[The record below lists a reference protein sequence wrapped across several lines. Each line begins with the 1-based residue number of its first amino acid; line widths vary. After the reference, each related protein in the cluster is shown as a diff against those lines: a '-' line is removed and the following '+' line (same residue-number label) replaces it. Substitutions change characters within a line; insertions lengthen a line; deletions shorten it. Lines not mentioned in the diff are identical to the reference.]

1 MERYLNAQQ
10 AAEELDISLQTL
22 YAYVS
27 RGLIRSEAM
36 GGSKRNR
43 RYNAEDVNRL
53 KERREGRRNPDKL
66 AESALHF
73 GTPLLDSAITL
84 IEDGRLYYRG
94 LDATELALHESI
106 ERVAALIWTSDLHT
120 ELYPSRLSLPPRWLQ
135 ISPGLQHLNVFER
148 FQVVL
153 PLVGADDFT
162 GFDLRP
168 ASVIQTGVNIL
179 RLLAMIAAD
188 REMQSNESIAAALC
202 QSWQVESPLGE
213 KLLDAALILCA
224 DHELNI
230 SAFAARCVASAGST
244 PYAAVS
250 AGLAA
255 LQGTK
260 HGGNTSRVAALLREV
275 GSPDKAARV
284 ISDRLKR
291 GEAIPGFGHR
301 LYPGDDPRAQMLLT
315 LLAEVDGLQLPQAII
330 QSVDE
335 FMGEKPNIDFA
346 LVALEDTLNLPDGS
360 ALTLFAL
367 GRTVGWMGH
376 ALEQYETDR
385 LIRPR
390 ARYTGVA
397 PVDV

>member
-1 MERYLNAQQ
+1 MNAQQ
-10 AAEELDISLQTL
+10 AAEELGISLQTL

-27 RGLIRSEAM
+27 RGLIRSEAV

-43 RYNAEDVNRL
+43 RYSAEDINRL

-94 LDATELALHESI
+94 VDATRLAVTESI
-106 ERVAALIWTSDLHT
+106 ERVAALIWTGDIHT
-120 ELYPSRLSLPPRWLQ
+120 ELYPSRLSVPARWTQVSAGVQPLTA
-135 ISPGLQHLNVFER
+135 FER
-148 FQVVL
+148 FQVAL

-168 ASVIQTGVNIL
+168 PSVIQTGVNIL
-179 RLLAMIAAD
+179 RLLAMIAAE
-188 REMQSNESIAAALC
+188 REMQATESIAAALS
-202 QSWQVESPLGE
+202 QSWGVESPQGVRLI
-213 KLLDAALILCA
+213 DAALILCA

-260 HGGNTSRVAALLREV
+260 HGGNTSRVAALLHEV
-275 GSPDKAARV
+275 STPDKAHLIV
-284 ISDRLKR
+284 SDRLKR

-301 LYPGDDPRAQMLLT
+301 LYPDSDPRAEVLLA
-315 LLAEVDGLQLPQAII
+315 LLAEIDKLELPRA
-330 QSVDE
+330 VMAAVAE
-335 FMGEKPNIDFA
+335 LMGEKPNIDFA
-346 LVALEDTLNLPDGS
+346 LVVLAQTLRLPQGA

-367 GRTVGWMGH
+367 GRTVGWVGH
-376 ALEQYETDR
+376 VLEQYETDR

-390 ARYTGVA
+390 ARYTGIA
-397 PVDV
+397 PLDA